1 MDLLA
6 ITASLSVLNGVAQ
19 EMGPVPGLV
28 SLPAPQKAARGR
40 ERDFLFAHLALT
52 GPADEAAPLA
62 EDLAAGLARRFFAAT
77 GSVTSALR
85 RAVIETNE
93 QLLRH
98 NLSVRTTREGA
109 LTCAV
114 LHGDELYTLQ
124 VGEGLA
130 FLGHNFGVERLPAQL
145 PKHLTPLGRT
155 AGIDIRFAYHRLQSG
170 DMMLLADPRL
180 AYLTGATLAPVL
192 VDTEIESGVDALAEA
207 VAGDTARLLLVEF
220 ADELPSTLPVTYQ
233 HSRKPPV
240 APRAAAAAVVAPAA
254 TSQAAPHATPR
265 VVGPRREA
273 SSLPELAESPADSA
287 AALETNARRVASSS
301 ARGLSRFTAWLAD
314 LLGRLRGQP
323 GEVSVNWTLPAL
335 AALVIPVTVAAIFT
349 SVYLQRGTNTE
360 VAAIKDQ
367 MVTEMLRADEAG
379 GDVAVARGHYET
391 TLALAGEAEALR
403 SGDLEVARM
412 RAAAREA
419 LDRIDGVTRLSA
431 ITFYEYEAS
440 VNLATVTLRP
450 DEGGIAVL
458 DAANDRVL
466 FHATDDDYHATTEE
480 GPAIIAYGGQP
491 AGAQVVGPLVDL
503 MWLPG
508 SAADTRDS
516 VAMLDRTGVMFN
528 YYPNLGDIRGVP
540 LDNSSAWLEP
550 RAMATYGSRLYVLDA
565 GARQIWRYSLDEGYT
580 QDPDAPAIAFSAQAE
595 LDQAVDFDLYSEDG
609 SLVIVYADGRVRYY
623 DTRSGRI
630 QWDETTLLNNGLS
643 TPLVSPSAV
652 KLVGRGLNASI
663 FVLDPGSS
671 RLVQLG
677 RGGRVLTEYRVL
689 DELGDEVLSK
699 ARDFAVV
706 DSPLRILIAAGN
718 HLYLAE
724 R

>member
-1 MDLLA
+1 VDLLA
-6 ITASLSVLNGVAQ
+6 ITASLFVLNGVAQ

-28 SLPAPQKAARGR
+28 SLPAPPKAARGR
-40 ERDFLFAHLALT
+40 ERDFLFAHLALA
-52 GPADEAAPLA
+52 GPVEEIAPLA
-62 EDLAAGLARRFFAAT
+62 DDLANGLARRYFAAT

-93 QLLRH
+93 HLLRQ
-98 NLSVRTTREGA
+98 NLSVRTPHEGA

-130 FLGHNFGVERLPAQL
+130 FLGHNFGVERLPVQL
-145 PKHLTPLGRT
+145 PQHITPLGRT

-180 AYLTGATLAPVL
+180 TYLTGASLAPVL
-192 VDTEIESGVDALAEA
+192 VDTEIESGLDALAA
-207 VAGDTARLLLVEF
+207 VVAGDTARLLLVEF
-220 ADELPSTLPVTYQ
+220 ADELPSTLPVDFQ
-233 HSRKPPV
+233 HSRKPPA
-240 APRAAAAAVVAPAA
+240 APRQAAAAVATIATTDKTAPAA
-254 TSQAAPHATPR
+254 PR
-265 VVGPRREA
+265 VAGPRRA
-273 SSLPELAESPADSA
+273 GPTLPEPADAAGEGA

-323 GEVSVNWTLPAL
+323 GEAPINWTLPAL
-335 AALVIPVTVAAIFT
+335 AALVIPVVTAAVFT
-349 SVYLQRGTNTE
+349 SVYLQRGTNAQIAT
-360 VAAIKDQ
+360 IKEQ

-379 GDVAVARGHYET
+379 SDAAVARSHYET
-391 TLALAGEAEALR
+391 TLALASEAEKLR
-403 SGDLEVARM
+403 SGDLEIARM

-431 ITFYEYEAS
+431 TTFYGYEPGVS
-440 VNLATVTLRP
+440 LTSVTLRP

-458 DAANDRVL
+458 DAANNRVF
-466 FHATDDDYHATTEE
+466 FHTTDDDYRLTTEE
-480 GPAIIAYGGQP
+480 RPATIAYGGQP
-491 AGAQVVGPLVDL
+491 ASAQVVGPLVDL

-508 SAADTRDS
+508 RAADTRDS
-516 VAMLDRTGVMFN
+516 IAMLDRAGVMFN
-528 YYPNLGDIRGVP
+528 YYPNLGDIRGVQ
-540 LDNSSAWLEP
+540 LSNSSAWVEP
-550 RAMATYGSRLYVLDA
+550 RAMATYGSRLYVLDT
-565 GARQIWRYSLDEGYT
+565 GARQIWRYALDEAYT
-580 QDPDAPAIAFSAQAE
+580 QDANAPAIAFGAQAD

-609 SLVIVYADGRVRYY
+609 SLVIVYADGRIRYY

-630 QWDETTLLNNGLS
+630 QWDEKTLLNSGLS
-643 TPLVSPSAV
+643 APLVSPAAV

-689 DELGDEVLSK
+689 DEQGDEVLSK

-706 DSPLRILIAAGN
+706 DSPLRILIAAGD